1 LPPLSPADLPNLS
14 AEEAELLTR
23 HFEIFSDT
31 TNKLV
36 SAHQSLQGQ
45 IRLLVEELE
54 KKNQQLE
61 AVNKELARKMEE
73 TEKVRGFLDRLIGSM
88 QTGMIAFDSQGI
100 PTLLNR
106 SAERLLGWEGAAP
119 TGASDLFEAGSP
131 NPLSPLEL
139 GLDSSRSGEIRLR
152 TRAGGTVLARFT
164 AVRIQEP
171 QGNSESEDPGYLFVF
186 EDLSHLRLLEEKVR
200 RSDRLAALG
209 ELAAGVAH
217 EMRNP
222 LATMRGFLQ
231 LLPSEYEDAEF
242 REECSTRLIREIDRL
257 ASLTDELLEL
267 SRPIQPEGYATDLEE
282 VLREVLGEQHENLRQ
297 AGVNYRCEACPLPRL
312 PLDRGRIKQVILNL
326 VINASQAMPDG
337 GELTCRLSSVRE
349 QWGETGEETELA
361 RLSIIDTGVGIES
374 RQIDSVF
381 DPFFTTKSQGTG
393 LGLAISH
400 RIVEEHGGAIRVEST
415 VGKGSSFHLFFPL
428 KTAGR

>member
-1 LPPLSPADLPNLS
+1 MLN
-14 AEEAELLTR
+14 R

-36 SAHQSLQGQ
+36 EAHQSLQAQ
-45 IRLLVEELE
+45 IRVLVEELE

-61 AVNKELARKMEE
+61 SVNKELARKMEE
-73 TEKVRGFLDRLIGSM
+73 TEKVREFLDRLIGSM
-88 QTGMIAFDSQGI
+88 ETGMIAFDSKGV

-106 SAERLLGWEGAAP
+106 SANRLLGWEGSSPSSSA
-119 TGASDLFEAGSP
+119 DLFEPGSP
-131 NPLSPLEL
+131 NPLAPLEI
-139 GLDSSRSGEIRLR
+139 GTDSARSGEIRLR
-152 TRAGGTVLARFT
+152 TRSGQTVLVRFT
-164 AVRIQEP
+164 AVRIQDP
-171 QGNSESEDPGYLFVF
+171 QGDSVTEDPGYLFVF

-231 LLPSEYEDAEF
+231 LLPTEYEDPEF

-257 ASLTDELLEL
+257 ANLTDELLEL
-267 SRPIQPEGYATDLEE
+267 SRPIQPEDHSTDLEE
-282 VLREVLGEQHENLRQ
+282 VLREVLCEQLDQLEQ
-297 AGVNYRCEACPLPRL
+297 AQVESQCEATAIPRL

-326 VINASQAMPDG
+326 VINALQAMPEG
-337 GELTCRLSSVRE
+337 GRLTSRLETVRE
-349 QWGETGEETELA
+349 EWGEDGIETELA

-381 DPFFTTKSQGTG
+381 DPFYTTKSQGTG

-400 RIVEEHGGAIRVEST
+400 RIVEEHGGTIRVEST
-415 VGKGSSFHLFFPL
+415 IGKGTAFHLFFPVPERR
-428 KTAGR
+428 GS